1 MSEEAALYGDQ
12 VNIPAKMA
20 ELRERARREEPAVIA
35 SEIAKL
41 FPDLRRAPG
50 VDPWNPAAL
59 DLWAMSDAMGAN
71 SKPNV
76 RFVLSLWSGGDG
88 DNWKVGT
95 FTLFDVKLLD
105 GTGFKV
111 VQAWFANPFWL

>member
-1 MSEEAALYGDQ
+1 
-12 VNIPAKMA
+12 
-20 ELRERARREEPAVIA
+20 
-35 SEIAKL
+35 
-41 FPDLRRAPG
+41 
-50 VDPWNPAAL
+50 
-59 DLWAMSDAMGAN
+59 
-71 SKPNV
+71 V